1 MSINIFIVRICLLP
15 LRNPLTI
22 DNLPIYS
29 CFQDAYQFAESF
41 IKTNN
46 TTMYLILITDII
58 CMKTLWV
65 NNLFGLRNI
74 LFPGDYFFINRSI
87 FDLDLLTE
95 RPLLPPVFNLYL

>member
-1 MSINIFIVRICLLP
+1 MI
-15 LRNPLTI
+15 TI
-22 DNLPIYS
+22 
-29 CFQDAYQFAESF
+29 
-41 IKTNN
+41 
-46 TTMYLILITDII
+46 DII

-74 LFPGDYFFINRSI
+74 LFPSDYFFINRSI